1 VKRLEGWLQGMGIE
15 EAKKR
20 PLDKNYEKSECWT
33 SKAKQGPSR
42 DGRLTK
48 HRLIP
53 RASVTKKSTRPNKP
67 VQDTT
72 WDGDVGLPTRNE
84 KVLSEHDL

>member
-1 VKRLEGWLQGMGIE
+1 MKRLEGWLQGMGIE

-20 PLDKNYEKSECWT
+20 PLDKTYETSECWT
-33 SKAKQGPSR
+33 SKAKQGPGR

-48 HRLIP
+48 HRLVP
-53 RASVTKKSTRPNKP
+53 RASVAKKSTRPNKP

-72 WDGDVGLPTRNE
+72 WDVGLPTRNE
-84 KVLSEHDL
+84 KMLSEHDL

>member
-1 VKRLEGWLQGMGIE
+1 MKRLEGWLQGMGIE

-20 PLDKNYEKSECWT
+20 PLDKTYEKSECST
-33 SKAKQGPSR
+33 SKARQGPHS

-48 HRLIP
+48 HSPIP
-53 RASVTKKSTRPNKP
+53 RASVVKKSTRPNKP

-72 WDGDVGLPTRNE
+72 WDVGLPTRNE
-84 KVLSEHDL
+84 KVLSDNDL